1 MYMYI
6 KGIEFASLYDASIDF
21 GNVRITCVYLMALSI
36 KYIFTVS
43 DGVLKNKLSII
54 R

>member
-21 GNVRITCVYLMALSI
+21 GNVRINVCVSNGSVDKIYFHC
-36 KYIFTVS
+36 K
-43 DGVLKNKLSII
+43 
-54 R
+54 